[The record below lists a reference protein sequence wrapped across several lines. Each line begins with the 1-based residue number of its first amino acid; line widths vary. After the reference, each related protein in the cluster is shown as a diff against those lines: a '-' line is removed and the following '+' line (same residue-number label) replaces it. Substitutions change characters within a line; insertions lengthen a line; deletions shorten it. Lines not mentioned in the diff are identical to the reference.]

1 MLRIIQTETATE
13 QRWTLCG
20 RLMGPSV
27 AVLRACW
34 EHDHQGADGVR
45 RVLDLSDVTLIDESG
60 EKLLAEMRT
69 GGVQFV
75 AAGIAIKHLLENLCA
90 QGPAPGVT
98 VYKSGGQQHS
108 RKSRVS
114 KTGGPSEE
122 SA

>member
-1 MLRIIQTETATE
+1 MLRIIQSETATE

-34 EHDHQGADGVR
+34 EHDHQSADGVQ

-60 EKLLAEMRT
+60 EKLLAEMRSV
-69 GGVQFV
+69 GVQFV
-75 AAGIAIKHLLENLCA
+75 AAGIATKHLLENLCA
-90 QGPAPGVT
+90 QGPTSDVT
-98 VYKSGGQQHS
+98 IYKAAGRQHS
-108 RKSRVS
+108 RKSRIS